1 MVEKYKNTDYIYAV
15 TLVRIWEKKLTGA
28 GAFLRLCESGTFE
41 EVMSLAHEAGY
52 PDKGD
57 DYESMLWE
65 ETEHT
70 YARLREIAPDEK
82 LFDLFLIE
90 GDYHNLKVLLR
101 EKALGLPPQDML
113 LTTRSRVDAKALRRA
128 MEEEDLS
135 SLPPQLALA
144 AEKGGK
150 ALFEAKNPQLA
161 DLETDRARM
170 RDELA
175 AAFETK
181 NDFLVR
187 YFRMKIDLY
196 NLRTL
201 FRMIEMKKNALFA
214 HQALAEGGTI
224 EPGMLASLLEFESE
238 SAVDFYSKTEYAP
251 VVEQASSLR
260 GIEAACETF
269 EEDFLKKSGSINFGV
284 EPLVAYLLKKL
295 TEIKRFRMLFVGKKN
310 DIQSS
315 VLIESLGDIHA

>member
-15 TLVRIWEKKLTGA
+15 TLVRIWEKKLA
-28 GAFLRLCESGTFE
+28 GTSAFLRLCESGTFE
-41 EVMSLAHEAGY
+41 DVLSFAHEAGY

-57 DYESMLWE
+57 DYEAMLWE
-65 ETEHT
+65 ETEYT
-70 YARLREIAPDEK
+70 YARLREIAPDEE

-135 SLPPQLALA
+135 SLPPELAEA
-144 AEKGGK
+144 VEKGGK

-161 DLETDRARM
+161 DLEADRARM
-170 RDELA
+170 RDELSA
-175 AAFETK
+175 ALKTK
-181 NDFLVR
+181 NDFLIR

-201 FRMIEMKKNALFA
+201 FRMIEMKKDASFA
-214 HQALAEGGTI
+214 DLALAGGGTI
-224 EPGMLASLLEFESE
+224 DPAMLASLLEFESE

-251 VVEQASSLR
+251 IVAQASSLR

-269 EEDFLKKSGSINFGV
+269 EDDFLKKSGSINFGV

-295 TEIKRFRMLFVGKKN
+295 TEIKRFRMLFVGKRN